1 MITDEILN
9 HLTREQTLTIW
20 GETETSRNYL
30 VEEKHGN
37 GEQLV
42 WFQTMDCRP
51 FKYLIRVDSSLDISK
66 SDNEI
71 LSEQELEELDI
82 NNFSDLL
89 VNMIEEEFGNIDDS
103 QVNEDGNYIDSD
115 GEEVQ
120 YKMPLLSIGAGFDYG
135 AYSNERLKEIF
146 AEEIKGFVN
155 RKYNPLPTEKCVMQ
169 VIQDDT
175 IFLCSYEPNK
185 DKNIPTLIGSATV
198 IEGKHK
204 GIGFNVCDSN
214 DSEFIYYKI
223 IQ

>member
-9 HLTREQTLTIW
+9 HLTREQTLTMW
-20 GETETSRNYL
+20 RETETSRDYL

-66 SDNEI
+66 SDDEI
-71 LSEQELEELDI
+71 LSEKELEELDI

-89 VNMIEEEFGNIDDS
+89 VNMIEEEY
-103 QVNEDGNYIDSD
+103 GNYIDSD
-115 GEEVQ
+115 GEEVE
-120 YKMPLLSIGAGFDYG
+120 YKMPILSIGAGFDYG
-135 AYSNERLKEIF
+135 VYSNERLKEIF
-146 AEEIKGFVN
+146 AEEIKGFIN
-155 RKYNPLPTEKCVMQ
+155 RKYNSLPNEACI
-169 VIQDDT
+169 IQILQNET
-175 IFLCSYEPNK
+175 IFLCSYLPHLYNTP
-185 DKNIPTLIGSATV
+185 PTLIGQATV
-198 IEGKHK
+198 VEGKHK
-204 GIGFNVCDSN
+204 GIGFNVWNNN